1 MPRFA
6 FLVYL
11 QAMTELGE
19 TSIQPE
25 PSGEATSQPRASKDV
40 SDDEADEAL
49 LKLNEDKLRELHKA
63 NSIQCIEG
71 MRILPKVESRFDIPL
86 CRMVYMPLVRPTLS
100 HDIKRLEAEFTH
112 GYRLGAP
119 VFYVSI
125 TNERGEECL
134 LKDVDTSNWGPHW
147 TSVNTEF
154 EAKLAS
160 NPHLRFLCGK
170 MFFVCDGNHRFKA
183 WTGYIYRLHRD
194 DIEWHYSMDSIC
206 LDTKGKGGLLMNA
219 MHDINK

>member
-1 MPRFA
+1 MSEPS
-6 FLVYL
+6 L
-11 QAMTELGE
+11 QPSL
-19 TSIQPE
+19 QPE
-25 PSGEATSQPRASKDV
+25 PSGEATSQLKGSEVV
-40 SDDEADEAL
+40 SDDDQDDAL
-49 LKLNEDKLRELHKA
+49 LKLNEDQLRELHKA

-86 CRMVYMPLVRPTLS
+86 SRMIYMPLVRPTLA

-112 GYRLGAP
+112 GYRPGAP

-125 TNERGEECL
+125 TNEQGEERL
-134 LKDVDTSNWGPHW
+134 LEDVDTSDWGPHW

-154 EAKLAS
+154 ESKLAS

-170 MFFVCDGNHRFKA
+170 MFFICDGNHRFKA
-183 WTGYIYRLHRD
+183 WTGYIFRLHRD
-194 DIEWHYSMDSIC
+194 ERDWHYSVDSIC
-206 LDTKGKGGLLMNA
+206 LDTKGKAGLLMNA